1 MIFVVKTSLDGETQS
16 VKPKHNKA
24 RTVYIILG
32 MSYKHLTPYK
42 I

>member
-1 MIFVVKTSLDGETQS
+1 MTSLDGETQS

-24 RTVYIILG
+24 YIILG
-32 MSYKHLTPYK
+32 MSYKHLIPYK